1 MWDMA
6 MRGLFC
12 SIALVC
18 ISGVRLDF
26 SRLRHNSTH
35 FLGVAVL
42 CGISRPRCN
51 DFGLSL
57 LATLLSFASAF
68 LPSFPDS
75 LRWGVQRRRAMQRVN
90 GIASFRRARQVAR
103 PPLRQHKVYRNA
115 LLPYGRRRW
124 PQPDLVGICVLD
136 RCQGRAHVRQ
146 GRWGRHVCCS
156 GGGACRCIFASAGP
170 RTPPPKPQPCQLQ
183 ASQPA
188 LLRWTTRHALVGRVP
203 RMCSASPESEPMV
216 LIRCPG

>member
-1 MWDMA
+1 MFMASSVGFVGGVDGHIYNVSFLFLADGGLCLWDMA

-90 GIASFRRARQVAR
+90 G
-103 PPLRQHKVYRNA
+103 
-115 LLPYGRRRW
+115 
-124 PQPDLVGICVLD
+124 
-136 RCQGRAHVRQ
+136 
-146 GRWGRHVCCS
+146 
-156 GGGACRCIFASAGP
+156 
-170 RTPPPKPQPCQLQ
+170 
-183 ASQPA
+183 
-188 LLRWTTRHALVGRVP
+188 
-203 RMCSASPESEPMV
+203 
-216 LIRCPG
+216 